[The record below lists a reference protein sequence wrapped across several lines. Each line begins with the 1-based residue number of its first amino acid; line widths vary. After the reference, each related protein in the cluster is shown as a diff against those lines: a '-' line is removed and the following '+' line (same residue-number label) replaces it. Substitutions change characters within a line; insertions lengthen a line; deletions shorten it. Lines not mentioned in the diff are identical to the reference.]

1 MQHMSLSLDVQKVLC
16 YPKKAMAKVTAVQ
29 EHERVL
35 VEAECLGY
43 LIELF
48 LVDGVHG

>member
-1 MQHMSLSLDVQKVLC
+1 MQHTSLDVQKVLC

-35 VEAECLGY
+35 VEAGCLGY
-43 LIELF
+43 LIKLL
-48 LVDGVHG
+48 LVDGVCG